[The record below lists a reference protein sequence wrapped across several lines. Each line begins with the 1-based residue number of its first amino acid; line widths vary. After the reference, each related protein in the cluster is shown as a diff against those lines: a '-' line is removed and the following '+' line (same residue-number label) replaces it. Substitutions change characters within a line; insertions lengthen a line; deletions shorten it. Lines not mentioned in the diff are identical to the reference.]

1 MATANSTPITT
12 TKQDALD
19 YRSKL
24 TSVLTGVPSG
34 GQSVVPNST
43 PVPKAMFIAPVSTVA
58 PVTTSYK
65 APVASPIVTPA
76 GGAPIAPVAGGGS
89 YSVKAGDSLSKIAQ
103 ANGMT
108 LAQLL
113 EKNPQYKTNPN
124 LVQIGATLNLGGTS
138 NPAPTV
144 VNPQG
149 LPNGGA
155 PIVDPAL
162 KAKQDAQSLAEQ
174 AGRAGYTPD
183 QYQALLQSQNTVSKE
198 ESDAIARELG
208 IPTVEGELFKKP
220 TQTSQQLF
228 DSAYSTA
235 GLGDIK
241 IKINALNDEIAKE
254 RSLLTDAVGTIDE
267 NPFLTESSRVG
278 RGKRILDQAEQKINN
293 KLSQIKSYQDLYDA
307 GLTEVN
313 NIVTRNQNDFSTD
326 QTINTA
332 KLNYLQK
339 KAEVQLGQLKDTKLK
354 TANST
359 GLGSYL
365 TGAESNKAP
374 TTIGN
379 SESGFFKY
387 DPTTKK
393 FVQVVGASAKS
404 QAEAKKALA
413 DAENGGGGTTF
424 KPTAEQKALVGRFA
438 NSEASKELG
447 FTEADKAKLNSD
459 PNFFYWALQK
469 ASEAGIY

>member
-1 MATANSTPITT
+1 MATIPTTT

-24 TSVLTGVPSG
+24 TSILTGVPSG
-34 GQSVVPNST
+34 GMSTVPNST
-43 PVPKAMFIAPVSTVA
+43 PVPKAMSVAPVSTVA

-65 APVASPIVTPA
+65 APVATPAVVAPA
-76 GGAPIAPVAGGGS
+76 GGAPVTGGGS

-113 EKNPQYKTNPN
+113 ERNPQYKTNPN

-138 NPAPTV
+138 NPAPTPQV
-144 VNPQG
+144 NGNPVNPQ
-149 LPNGGA
+149 A
-155 PIVDPAL
+155 PVVDPAL
-162 KAKQDAQSLAEQ
+162 KAQQDAQALAEK

-183 QYQALLQSQNTVSKE
+183 QYQQLLQSQNTVTKE
-198 ESDAIARELG
+198 ESDAIAKELG

-235 GLGDIK
+235 GLGEIK
-241 IKINALNDEIAKE
+241 LKINALNDEIAKE

-293 KLSQIKSYQDLYDA
+293 KLSQIKSYQDLYDS

-354 TANST
+354 TANAT

-365 TGAESNKAP
+365 TGAEGTKAP

-393 FVQVVGASAKS
+393 FVQVVAPSAKTGAEITKLK
-404 QAEAKKALA
+404 AEADNAG
-413 DAENGGGGTTF
+413 NGGGTTF